1 MAQQLNLFDARFA
14 PARLLF
20 SARQG
25 GVVLAGVLV
34 LAWGGAQGLHAAADR
49 ALAEAR
55 ATQAAMVP
63 LQAQV
68 GTLAAQR
75 HSGAAAELAR
85 LQAAD
90 ATQRR
95 VRAALD
101 AGAAG
106 VREGHAELLLALARQ
121 APGPLWITGL
131 GVSDDGRAI
140 DLEGRMTDSS
150 VLTSYLRRL
159 NTEPRFNGR
168 PFAQLTLR
176 GADTNGAALPYTE
189 FALRS
194 SPAAAPGAAP

>member
-1 MAQQLNLFDARFA
+1 MAQQLNLFDTRFA
-14 PARLLF
+14 PARLRY

-25 GVVLAGVLV
+25 SLALAALLV
-34 LAWGGAQGLHAAADR
+34 LGWGGAQGLRWAADQ
-49 ALAEAR
+49 AQAEAQ
-55 ATQAAMVP
+55 ATQANMAP
-63 LQAQV
+63 LRAQV
-68 GTLAAQR
+68 AALAAKQDA
-75 HSGAAAELAR
+75 GAAAEVAR

-95 VRAALD
+95 VRAALE

-121 APGPLWITGL
+121 ASGQLWITGL
-131 GVSDDGRAI
+131 GVSDDGSAI

-150 VLTSYLRRL
+150 VLTDYLRRL
-159 NTEPRFNGR
+159 NAEPRFKGR

-176 GADTNGAALPYTE
+176 GVDQSGAALPYTE

-194 SPAAAPGAAP
+194 TPAANPGNTP